1 MISMPPAQR
10 STARTI
16 GFAAFLLAATP
27 GEAQTLPALT
37 CNLES
42 QHLTISAPGSW
53 LGFEKGNSI
62 TLTFTDIDLGRQTA
76 RVAQNPA
83 AGEIR
88 VVRGEATLTFVEV
101 TREGGIV
108 ATTVITGDAI
118 FPDHSLNAAH
128 SRHVVA
134 ADHEMIVAQYI
145 GFCERGS

>member
-10 STARTI
+10 SMARAI

-76 RVAQNPA
+76 RVAQNRSPMSSPTPA
-83 AGEIR
+83 SRYRRPASVFRNGSFLVSPPKRARQPAESRPNELSIPCLAGR
-88 VVRGEATLTFVEV
+88 SNPQV
-101 TREGGIV
+101 T
-108 ATTVITGDAI
+108 
-118 FPDHSLNAAH
+118 
-128 SRHVVA
+128 
-134 ADHEMIVAQYI
+134 I
-145 GFCERGS
+145 GRRSILLEE